1 MLPKKIYLNGG
12 DENAVTICSRE
23 PITRSY
29 GNTHS
34 REYTDLSQVW
44 HPATEIPT
52 EKETILLAQ
61 EKGKIFVI
69 EYGCQA
75 IYKRIVSWEKVFK
88 MYEPVKWAYANDLL
102 PKEDRTTTNQDNE

>member
-1 MLPKKIYLNGG
+1 MFPKKIYLNYDGEEMWSG
-12 DENAVTICSRE
+12 EPASVTDCDLQ
-23 PITRSY
+23 
-29 GNTHS
+29 S

-44 HPATEIPT
+44 HPASEIPT

-75 IYKRIVSWEKVFK
+75 IYKRIVSWEKVFQ

-102 PKEDRTTTNQDNE
+102 PKGGVK

>member
-1 MLPKKIYLNGG
+1 MIPKKVYVNYGG
-12 DENAVTICSRE
+12 ENAVTIFSRE
-23 PITRSY
+23 PITRSCD
-29 GNTHS
+29 NTHT

-44 HPATEIPT
+44 HPASEIPT

-75 IYKRIVSWEKVFK
+75 IYKRIVSWEKVFQ

-102 PKEDRTTTNQDNE
+102 PKGDVK